1 MYLYFMHIQL
11 SVYVHIDVYAH
22 TCLFPV
28 TTIQFDK
35 TSYTATEKSSSVE
48 VTITA
53 TSDAPPPWKKLNT
66 TSLADLVKVSG
77 VKTGKAFK
85 M

>member
-1 MYLYFMHIQL
+1 M
-11 SVYVHIDVYAH
+11 
-22 TCLFPV
+22 CLFPV

-35 TSYTATEKSSSVE
+35 TSYTTAEKSNSVE

-53 TSDAPPPWKKLNT
+53 TSSAPPPWKKLNT